1 MVNNVTRLEYNDKE
15 ILLIATAHVSKE
27 SAELV
32 KQVIDEERPDSVCI
46 ELDEDRYQNIQ
57 NPKAWESTD
66 IVKVIKSKKVGFL
79 LANLALG
86 SYQKRIAQKLDAPV
100 GGEMLQGIQSAK
112 ETGAELVLADRSI
125 QTTFLRIWRKLG
137 LIEKVK
143 LITSFVIPG
152 DDDDDELSDSDL
164 QELLQKDMLESAL
177 SDMRK
182 EFPKI
187 GDILVS
193 ERDQFLAAKIKNAP
207 GKKVVAV
214 LGGAHVPGVTEE
226 IYKERDIESI
236 NVVPPKKKTGKIIGW
251 AIPAVILFLIIYAFA
266 LNFETGLQQ
275 LSSWILWNGTLA
287 AIFTALLLGH
297 PLSILTAF
305 VAAPI
310 TSLNPMLACGW
321 FAGLVQ
327 ATVKKPTVQDVMNV
341 HTDIFSLK
349 GLYRNRFLKALMIV
363 VFANIGSS
371 IGTFVAGTDLIRNLL
386 P

>member
-1 MVNNVTRLEYNDKE
+1 MVNNVTRLVFEGKE

-27 SAELV
+27 SVELV
-32 KQVIDEERPDSVCI
+32 KQVIEEERPDSVCI
-46 ELDEDRYQNIQ
+46 ELDEGRYQNIK
-57 NPKAWESTD
+57 NPKAWENTD
-66 IVKVIKSKKVGFL
+66 IIKVIKSKRVGFL

-86 SYQKRIAQKLDAPV
+86 SYQKRIAQKLDTPV
-100 GGEMLQGIQSAK
+100 GGEMLQGIKSAE

-125 QTTFLRIWRKLG
+125 QTTFLRIWRKLS
-137 LIEKVK
+137 LIEKAK
-143 LITSFVIPG
+143 LITSFIIPG
-152 DDDDDELSDSDL
+152 DDDDDELTDSDL

-193 ERDQFLAAKIKNAP
+193 ERDQFLAAKIKAAP

-226 IYKERDIESI
+226 IHKKQDIESI
-236 NVVPPKKKTGKIIGW
+236 NVVPPKKKIGKVIGW
-251 AIPAVILFLIIYAFA
+251 AIPAVILFLILYAFA
-266 LNFETGLQQ
+266 MNFETGMQQ
-275 LSSWILWNGTLA
+275 LSSWVLWNGALA
-287 AIFTALLLGH
+287 ALFTALFLGH

-386 P
+386 